1 MPTPWSRGEPQA
13 VLVHVDSGTMNLG
26 GVVANAARG
35 RAPVLILAG
44 SAPFTIEGELPGSR
58 NEFIHWIQDV
68 HDQRGIL
75 RNYTKYD
82 NEIRTGRNVKQI
94 VHRALQIA
102 RSEPAGPVYLVGPRE
117 VMEETLEPQTADPAR
132 YTPIAPGALDPD
144 VVAEIGGALAAAQRP
159 LVITSY
165 LGRNPAAV
173 DELVRFC
180 ELLAVP
186 VIEAAASHVNFPSD
200 HYLHWG
206 YEWTPGQQN
215 QLLAEADTILVV
227 DTDVPWIHTTSR
239 PSADAEIYCI
249 DIDPLKYQMP
259 MWHIPARRFAAASSR
274 VALRQLHD
282 FVLGS
287 GLADPAAVAAR
298 RAAATAVHDEQR
310 AAWAEREQVRDAV
323 ITPAYLTACIRD
335 ALEGQDALILAEP
348 VTNLKTVAEHLRL
361 QPAGLADQQRRQ
373 RARFRRRRR
382 RRRQA
387 RRTRPDRR
395 LPRRRRQLPFRRAL
409 LRALG
414 GAALR
419 HADPHRD
426 LRQPGLA
433 SPQAVR
439 ARHPSGRSGRRWGR
453 LQREFRAR
461 SRPAGNRRRGGR
473 RVRPDRHGSR
483 RAAAGAQ
490 GGARR
495 GPRRQVGRAQRPPA
509 SGLTRRSRR
518 TGPDRP
524 GPAARG
530 QDAQPLYLTTR
541 VGAAPIAGLQGSAE
555 GRLTPVVGDACVLA
569 AARRCTAAHVS
580 GRGRAP
586 ATHGRPEALP
596 HSLAATRLDT
606 VMTRPWG
613 GAGPRRPPA
622 RT

>member
-1 MPTPWSRGEPQA
+1 MTDRPYTTSTALLEALHEGGVRYLFANLGSDHPSLIEALAQASADGSRARMPELIVCPHETVAFSAAHAYALVTRQPQA

-117 VMEETLEPQTADPAR
+117 VMEETLEPQTADPAH

-144 VVAEIGGALAAAQRP
+144 VVAEIGGALAAARRP

-239 PSADAEIYCI
+239 PSAGAEIYCI
-249 DIDPLKYQMP
+249 DVDPLKYQMP
-259 MWHIPARRFAAASSR
+259 MWHIPARRFAAANSR

-361 QPAGLADQQRRQ
+361 SRPGSLINSGGSALGFAGGGAVGAKLAAPGRTVVCLVGDGSYLFGVPSS
-373 RARFRRRRR
+373 AHWV
-382 RRRQA
+382 A
-387 RRTRPDRR
+387 RRYGTPALTVIYDNRGW
-395 LPRRRRQLPFRRAL
+395 RAPKQSVL
-409 LRALG
+409 AIHPG
-414 GAALR
+414 GAAAAGDDFNVSFEPE
-419 HADPHRD
+419 AD
-426 LRQPGLA
+426 LPGIA
-433 SPQAVR
+433 
-439 ARHPSGRSGRRWGR
+439 
-453 LQREFRAR
+453 
-461 SRPAGNRRRGGR
+461 
-473 RVRPDRHGSR
+473 
-483 RAAAGAQ
+483 AAAGGAFGRTVTDPAELPQALKEALAAVQ
-490 GGARR
+490 GGRSA
-495 GPRRQVGRAQRPPA
+495 VLSAHLPA
-509 SGLTRRSRR
+509 
-518 TGPDRP
+518 
-524 GPAARG
+524 
-530 QDAQPLYLTTR
+530 
-541 VGAAPIAGLQGSAE
+541 V
-555 GRLTPVVGDACVLA
+555 
-569 AARRCTAAHVS
+569 
-580 GRGRAP
+580 
-586 ATHGRPEALP
+586 
-596 HSLAATRLDT
+596 
-606 VMTRPWG
+606 
-613 GAGPRRPPA
+613 
-622 RT
+622 